1 MAGKRKSPKLRR
13 KGNCY
18 VANIYKP
25 DGSRTT
31 ISFGPDD
38 ERTEGQIY
46 GVFGQWLD
54 LYREHPHKT
63 LSYNSPYEAI
73 TEMTNPTTI
82 RTVGQ
87 AYDAYVRWAEQNMLP
102 LRDGRSSPELLQ
114 IGRCGKF
121 LEPYRKWATSDF
133 GPDELRVIQEAMVA
147 YRYIRTQ
154 PAKSEEPPEQI
165 AYTRTSINR
174 LVNQIRKMWQWA
186 MAREIVPASSAQRLK
201 EVKSLRIG
209 RTTARDKLKRA
220 AVTEEELDKVTKH
233 ISRVVGDMLRLIW
246 ITAMRSSEVCRMR
259 PFDILRD
266 DKSCWLY
273 IPGRDVSPIGD
284 HKTAHHQRIRA
295 VPLPPSAQTVL
306 QSRVSD
312 FESREYI
319 FTPAEAVREL
329 LDLRSDGRKTSLKY
343 GNRPGTNRREH
354 PMITPGET
362 YTLSAFCVAVKRA
375 CKRAGVPRFTPR
387 DLRRTAAT
395 RIRSRLT
402 KEAAK
407 MILGHVSTDTT
418 EIYLLDEVKESMKVA
433 KQLDRAQEAEAKEP
447 TKLRKSKKRTLK
459 RLKKKS

>member
-18 VANIYKP
+18 IANIYKP

-31 ISFGPDD
+31 ISFGRDD

-46 GVFGQWLD
+46 EAFGQWLD
-54 LYREHPHKT
+54 LYKEHPHKT
-63 LSYNSPYEAI
+63 LSYGSPYEAI
-73 TEMTNPTTI
+73 TEMTNPTTV
-82 RTVGQ
+82 RTVGE
-87 AYDAYVRWAEQNMLP
+87 AYDAYERWAGQSMLP

-114 IGRCGKF
+114 IGRCKKF
-121 LEPYRKWATSDF
+121 LEPYREWTTSDF
-133 GPDELRVIQEAMVA
+133 GPDELRAIQEEMVA

-154 PAKSEEPPEQI
+154 QAKSKEPPEQI

-186 MAREIVPASSAQRLK
+186 MAREIVSASSVQLLK

-209 RTTARDKLKRA
+209 RTTARDNLKRA
-220 AVTEEELDKVTKH
+220 AVTEEELDKVIEH

-266 DKSCWLY
+266 DESCWLY

-295 VPLPPSAQTVL
+295 VPLPRSAQAVL

-312 FESREYI
+312 FESLEYI
-319 FTPAEAVREL
+319 FTPAEAVQEL
-329 LDLRSDGRKTSLKY
+329 LDRRADERRTPLKY
-343 GNRPGTNRREH
+343 GNRPGTNRTEH
-354 PMITPGET
+354 PMITPGKT
-362 YTLSAFCVAVKRA
+362 YALSAFSLAVKRA
-375 CKRAGVPRFTPR
+375 CQRAGVTRFTPR

-395 RIRSRLT
+395 RIRSQLT

-407 MILGHVSTDTT
+407 LLLGHVSTDTT
-418 EIYLLDEVKESMKVA
+418 DIYLLDEVKESMKVA
-433 KQLDRAQEAEAKEP
+433 KQLDG
-447 TKLRKSKKRTLK
+447 SHD
-459 RLKKKS
+459 